1 VAGADFLTVN
11 EKRAAVGYGAI
22 DGGDALGRGPAALS
36 AKYSPDQPRVPA
48 GSSDGGQWTAAG
60 GGGDV
65 GGEAGGG
72 DDGSADGQ
80 VGKRVSVEE
89 GYLKCLEHCYT
100 LLERY
105 QPPGVDRNHWDYF
118 RCMDKCL
125 GRSS

>member
-1 VAGADFLTVN
+1 
-11 EKRAAVGYGAI
+11 
-22 DGGDALGRGPAALS
+22 LS

-48 GSSDGGQWTAAG
+48 GSSDGGQWTATGA
-60 GGGDV
+60 GGDV

-125 GRSS
+125 GHSS